1 MTGYSNPAKGKY
13 DPNAWQD
20 DNCGHG
26 THVSGTI
33 AGVQT
38 GLYARAK
45 MHHVQVFSGRQCSWV
60 YASDLIHAAQRCED
74 AGATVIS
81 MSLGGGYASTTEQ
94 AYFEQLAT
102 KHVVAIAAAGN
113 DGSTNYLY
121 PASYDKVVSVAAVDE
136 KSKHAYFSQAN
147 DKVDIAAPGVRVLSA
162 VPGNQYAYYSGTS
175 MATPHV
181 SGALLKL
188 LDVFPAC
195 KATQI
200 MDVIVDTS
208 TDLGQNGRD
217 NQYGHGLI
225 HVQMAFSKLNE
236 YVLETCQPM
245 TV

>member
-1 MTGYSNPAKGKY
+1 
-13 DPNAWQD
+13 
-20 DNCGHG
+20 
-26 THVSGTI
+26 
-33 AGVQT
+33 
-38 GLYARAK
+38 
-45 MHHVQVFSGRQCSWV
+45 
-60 YASDLIHAAQRCED
+60 
-74 AGATVIS
+74 
-81 MSLGGGYASTTEQ
+81 
-94 AYFEQLAT
+94 
-102 KHVVAIAAAGN
+102 VVAIAAAGN

-121 PASYDKVVSVAAVDE
+121 PASYDEVVSVAAVDE
-136 KSKHAYFSQAN
+136 NSEHAYFSQAN

-200 MDVIVDTS
+200 MDVIVHTS
-208 TDLGQNGRD
+208 TDLGQTGRD

-236 YVLETCQPM
+236 YDLKTCQQ
-245 TV
+245 T